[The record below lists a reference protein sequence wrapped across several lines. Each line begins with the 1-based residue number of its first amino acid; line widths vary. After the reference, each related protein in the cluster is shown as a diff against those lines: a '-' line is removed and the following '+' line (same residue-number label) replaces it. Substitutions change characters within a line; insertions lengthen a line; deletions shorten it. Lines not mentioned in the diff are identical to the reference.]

1 MKSPMIPFLI
11 VFCALLLP
19 LKAQRGPDSAS
30 TPFLKWDP
38 AKPPQLIQSP
48 GSYDLV
54 LIGDSITRRWARFNV
69 LQKAFAPWRVLDLGH
84 DGEHT
89 ENILFRLR
97 NGELAGV
104 DAKVVMIM
112 IGTNN
117 IGHTKDEPA
126 WIASGVAKIIE
137 TVHAFMPKAR
147 ILLVGIFPRGEF
159 AVNPKNG
166 EPSPF
171 RKRIAETNKL
181 LAGLADGKTVAF
193 IDIGDRFLDPNGNLP
208 KATFPDA
215 LHPTSAGYDIWY
227 QAVRPK
233 LDELRNQSSPAAS
246 PDLKAVAPVPS
257 ATPGD
262 SPVPA
267 K

>member
-1 MKSPMIPFLI
+1 MKSPILPSLI
-11 VFCALLLP
+11 IFCTLLLP
-19 LKAQRGPDSAS
+19 LHAQRGPDSAS
-30 TPFLKWDP
+30 TPFLKCDP
-38 AKPPQLIQSP
+38 SKPSHLIRSP

-54 LIGDSITRRWARFNV
+54 LIGDSITRRWARGGAV
-69 LQKAFAPWRVLDLGH
+69 QKAFAPWRVLDLGH

-89 ENILFRLR
+89 ENILFRLQ
-97 NGELAGV
+97 NGELTGV

-147 ILLVGIFPRGEF
+147 ILLVGIFPRGEL

-166 EPSPF
+166 EPSPG
-171 RKRIAETNKL
+171 RKRIAATNKL

-208 KATFPDA
+208 KSTFPDA

-233 LDELRNQSSPAAS
+233 LDELRSQSNAAPQAAVPVSTATPQVSPA
-246 PDLKAVAPVPS
+246 PV
-257 ATPGD
+257 
-262 SPVPA
+262 

>member
-1 MKSPMIPFLI
+1 MKPAILSLI
-11 VFCALLLP
+11 LLSCACPLT

-30 TPFLKWDP
+30 TPSLKCDP
-38 AKPPQLIQSP
+38 SKPPNLIRSP

-54 LIGDSITRRWARFNV
+54 LIGDSITRRWARGGAV
-69 LQKAFAPWRVLDLGH
+69 HKAFAPWRVLDLGH

-89 ENILFRLR
+89 ENILFRLQ
-97 NGELAGV
+97 NGELTGV

-147 ILLVGIFPRGEF
+147 ILLVGIFPRGEL

-166 EPSPF
+166 EPSPG
-171 RKRIAETNKL
+171 RKRIADTNKL

-208 KATFPDA
+208 KATFPDS

-233 LDELRNQSSPAAS
+233 LDELRNQTTSPLPNATSVAS
-246 PDLKAVAPVPS
+246 PI
-257 ATPGD
+257 
-262 SPVPA
+262 PA